1 LFSDRL
7 LRDIVLEAERAPDMG
22 SLLRERV
29 YAIDSQARSFVAGW
43 ISVLSGNPH
52 AGLSTVLPALID
64 GLFNALAD
72 NNKETHSLVW
82 SALESALQEAPR
94 CDVEKM
100 IPIVS
105 QQLLKTSDVVWT
117 QRYLALVWLRALIPL
132 KKDATVKSAP
142 VVLEALF
149 KLPEDELTN
158 TVSQKKYKEIRKN
171 RFSISKSTTFINTEK
186 VKFRIVFN
194 LFKLLF

>member
-1 LFSDRL
+1 
-7 LRDIVLEAERAPDMG
+7 MG
-22 SLLRERV
+22 ALLRERV
-29 YAIDSQARSFVAGW
+29 YAIDSNARSFVAGW

-52 AGLSTVLPALID
+52 AGLSAVLPGLVD
-64 GLFNALAD
+64 GLFNALTD
-72 NNKETHSLVW
+72 SNKETHSLVW
-82 SALESALQEAPR
+82 TALESALQEAPR

-117 QRYLALVWLRALIPL
+117 QRYLALIWLRALLPL
-132 KKDATVKSAP
+132 KKEATVKATP

-158 TVSQKKYKEIRKN
+158 TVRTSHRKQ
-171 RFSISKSTTFINTEK
+171 F
-186 VKFRIVFN
+186 
-194 LFKLLF
+194 